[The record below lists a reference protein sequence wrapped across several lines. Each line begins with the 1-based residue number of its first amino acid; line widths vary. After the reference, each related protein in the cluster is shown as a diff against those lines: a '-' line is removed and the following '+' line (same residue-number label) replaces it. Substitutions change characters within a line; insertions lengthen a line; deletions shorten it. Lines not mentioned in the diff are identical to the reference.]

1 MRRYVITVTIIILA
15 ILGVFATI
23 YLVQEAQVA
32 DRYDAEYEIID
43 ITVGFTKRT
52 TVERSVFTIA
62 LGEGDFYTLPS
73 LPTSYVRNYYIG
85 DMLPVTVTEYKDGT
99 RELEVNRSKSMQ
111 LASE

>member
-32 DRYDAEYEIID
+32 DRYDAEYEIVD
-43 ITVGFTKRT
+43 ITVGFTKSSPA
-52 TVERSVFTIA
+52 ERSIFTID

-85 DMLPVTVTEYKDGT
+85 DMLPVIVTEYKDGT
-99 RELEVNRSKSMQ
+99 RGLSINREK
-111 LASE
+111 L